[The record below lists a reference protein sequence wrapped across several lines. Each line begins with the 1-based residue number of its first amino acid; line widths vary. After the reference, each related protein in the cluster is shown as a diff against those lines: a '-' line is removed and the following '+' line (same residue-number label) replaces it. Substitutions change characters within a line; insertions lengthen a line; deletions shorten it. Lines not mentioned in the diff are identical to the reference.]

1 MKRVK
6 WKGPFVD
13 KSLINDAK
21 SKKYFEIKTT
31 SRKTIVISSFI
42 GKTFSVHNGKTFFK
56 FEITEGMVGHKFG
69 EFSPTR
75 KAFTF
80 KKKKKTK

>member
-6 WKGPFVD
+6 WKGPFVK
-13 KSLINDAK
+13 KSLINDEQRK
-21 SKKYFEIKTT
+21 NPFEIKTT
-31 SRKTIVISSFI
+31 SRKTNVISSFI
-42 GKTFSVHNGKTFFK
+42 GKSFSVHNGKIFVK
-56 FEITEGMVGHKFG
+56 VKITENMVGHKLG

>member
-13 KSLINDAK
+13 KSLMNGEK
-21 SKKYFEIKTT
+21 SKKSLEIKTT
-31 SRKTIVISSFI
+31 SRKTNVISSFI
-42 GKTFSVHNGKTFFK
+42 GKIFYVYNGKIFFK
-56 FEITEGMVGHKFG
+56 FKITENMVGHKLG

-75 KAFTF
+75 KGFTF